1 MKVLSVNK
9 DTKNALLHAGG
20 FQALGNHLNSP
31 SLRLIN
37 QSLWTMR
44 NLSDAAINM
53 VSSIL
58 RSIVDFLTFISARA
72 NRTDKKAD
80 IEVRLRRC
88 ANYFNHCWNPGQFD
102 LQQHFK
108 QARLCPV
115 SGCRE
120 TFPVSIFGLFWFL
133 KNISALY

>member
-31 SLRLIN
+31 SQRLIN

-58 RSIVDFLTFISARA
+58 S
-72 NRTDKKAD
+72 
-80 IEVRLRRC
+80 
-88 ANYFNHCWNPGQFD
+88 
-102 LQQHFK
+102 
-108 QARLCPV
+108 
-115 SGCRE
+115 
-120 TFPVSIFGLFWFL
+120 SIFKLQFQQGLTEL
-133 KNISALY
+133 IKKLISKLDSEDVQTISITAGILANLTCNNISNKQDCVQFQGVEKLFQ